1 MGAYYQVV
9 DWSTIL
15 GLYGQGC
22 YYLSIEYNIA
32 SSVSTFTEEIMEIA
46 IYNANR
52 NSKVNKAWEQFT
64 NDLETIQEETDGR

>member
-1 MGAYYQVV
+1 MDNNNDVPRPVHFADFLVTL
-9 DWSTIL
+9 S
-15 GLYGQGC
+15 GLAH
-22 YYLSIEYNIA
+22 NIA

-64 NDLETIQEETDGR
+64 NDLETIEEETDGRQPN